1 MTRLGLGL
9 SGQGL
14 TPPEVVEC
22 ARLADELGY
31 DSFWLS
37 EGHGGDQFTTLTA
50 CALATERIKLG
61 TSIVSVFVRSAPTIA
76 MAAACV
82 DHFSRGRF
90 ILGLGSSH
98 RVQVEG
104 EHGLPYSRP
113 VQRLRET
120 VEIVR
125 ALLRQGEA
133 AYRGEILDIKRFD
146 MWFRPF
152 RREMPI
158 YLAAVFPK
166 MLQICGEISQG
177 AMLTWTTPGGT
188 RKAAQMVAQGAR
200 AAGRRPEEVE
210 IANLITTSVSLDGP
224 ADIEGIR
231 SSLAFY
237 AGFFPRY
244 NRALAE
250 QGFPEEASAI
260 RQAYLEGRR
269 GKDLARLVPDQMVN
283 AIAAI
288 GTPDECKQRIEEYR
302 RAGATIPIIAPRY
315 SGQGAKKQIMAVIRA
330 LAP

>member
-133 AYRGEILDIKRFD
+133 AYRGEIFDIKRFD

-166 MLQICGEISQG
+166 MLQICGEISHG